1 LLKVVREYAQERGGL
16 LSQGERFAELEE
28 EACQLGDALAA
39 GLIEMRLEEQAARA
53 GATATAYCPSCRR
66 PARAREPE
74 PRLAPTRRGEVTWQE
89 PTYYCDRCRKS
100 FFPQSNILSLDPDH
114 TVSPGVLK
122 KMVYAGSNSASFE
135 QASRDLAAR
144 AELSIS
150 AQRIMRATWRLGQ
163 ARLQARAE
171 AVTRY
176 QQLPLPEQQRSPRDH
191 VPEVA
196 CVQVDGGRIQIRER
210 RGEETAKAG
219 FWRETKVACLLR
231 MHSERHASNPCPT
244 LPESFA
250 NLARMA
256 E

>member
-1 LLKVVREYAQERGGL
+1 MAISTELRARLLKVVREYAQERGGL

-100 FFPQSNILSLDPDH
+100 FFPQLNILSLDPDH

-122 KMVYAGSNSASFE
+122 KMV
-135 QASRDLAAR
+135 
-144 AELSIS
+144 
-150 AQRIMRATWRLGQ
+150 
-163 ARLQARAE
+163 
-171 AVTRY
+171 
-176 QQLPLPEQQRSPRDH
+176 
-191 VPEVA
+191 
-196 CVQVDGGRIQIRER
+196 
-210 RGEETAKAG
+210 
-219 FWRETKVACLLR
+219 
-231 MHSERHASNPCPT
+231 
-244 LPESFA
+244 
-250 NLARMA
+250 
-256 E
+256 